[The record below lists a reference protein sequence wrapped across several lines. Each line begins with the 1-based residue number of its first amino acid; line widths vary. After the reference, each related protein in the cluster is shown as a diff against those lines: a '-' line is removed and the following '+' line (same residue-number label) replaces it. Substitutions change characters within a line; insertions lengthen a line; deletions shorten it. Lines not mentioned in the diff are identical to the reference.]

1 MLQYR
6 KYTEIITPHSHNV
19 TRRNA
24 ACTDSFGHTY
34 ECSNKVSPAGAF
46 PYDAALTFSLGCS
59 DIPERASLYIHA
71 DGLSSGKGE
80 QGMRLAMERSM
91 CDGGCLFFVRIER
104 GVLARLSE
112 GGLFYYRYEL
122 DFRTDTDS
130 DYDEGEAG
138 RAHFCGGSDGSSDFL
153 WLGGEAEQ
161 PQPMSDG
168 IGERQLLLY
177 RPERESLLPGGF
189 IYHIFVDRFASSGKH
204 NVRAGG
210 IAAHDWYCGD
220 IQHAS
225 VRGGEL
231 KNDQF
236 FGGDLD
242 GITDKLDYLASLGV
256 TVIYLSPIFDSPSNH
271 KYDTADYMR
280 IDPAFGDDESFSRLC
295 REAEARGVSILLDGV
310 FNHTGADSRYFDIY
324 SRYGGGAYKNPDS
337 PYRSWYNFGATDDEY
352 ECWWGIKILPRV
364 NGEDPGYRRF
374 IVGEDG
380 VIRKYMRLG
389 AAGFRLDVADEL
401 SDGFIADIHSAVRE
415 EREDGAIIG
424 EVWEDASN
432 KIAYGARRSYLLG
445 GELDSVMNYPMRE
458 AIIGYVMRGD
468 AELFR
473 STAVGI
479 YRRYPRVVSD
489 SLMNLLGT
497 HDTERILTVLGGIS
511 GDGKDE
517 DELCKMRMTTEQRKK
532 ALSRLR
538 CAFTILF
545 TVYGVP
551 SVFYGDEAGIEGY
564 HDPFCRR
571 PYPWGRED
579 VGLRDYVTRLGG
591 LRRRYRVY
599 AHGLFRI
606 CFASPELLVFSRGEG
621 SDMLYTAVSRT
632 DIRYTFTRPVSCI
645 CTSAEPPQSEDG
657 CTYRLEPN
665 SAYIFAA
672 GVRSDRYLDNT
683 QTNDSGAFDNV

>member
-1 MLQYR
+1 
-6 KYTEIITPHSHNV
+6 
-19 TRRNA
+19 
-24 ACTDSFGHTY
+24 
-34 ECSNKVSPAGAF
+34 
-46 PYDAALTFSLGCS
+46 
-59 DIPERASLYIHA
+59 
-71 DGLSSGKGE
+71 
-80 QGMRLAMERSM
+80 
-91 CDGGCLFFVRIER
+91 
-104 GVLARLSE
+104 
-112 GGLFYYRYEL
+112 
-122 DFRTDTDS
+122 
-130 DYDEGEAG
+130 
-138 RAHFCGGSDGSSDFL
+138 
-153 WLGGEAEQ
+153 
-161 PQPMSDG
+161 
-168 IGERQLLLY
+168 
-177 RPERESLLPGGF
+177 
-189 IYHIFVDRFASSGKH
+189 
-204 NVRAGG
+204 
-210 IAAHDWYCGD
+210 
-220 IQHAS
+220 
-225 VRGGEL
+225 
-231 KNDQF
+231 
-236 FGGDLD
+236 
-242 GITDKLDYLASLGV
+242 
-256 TVIYLSPIFDSPSNH
+256 
-271 KYDTADYMR
+271 MR

-324 SRYGGGAYKNPDS
+324 SRYGDGAYKNPDS

-511 GDGKDE
+511 GDGKNE

-538 CAFTILF
+538 CAFAILF

-672 GVRSDRYLDNT
+672 GVRSDRCLDNT

>member
-1 MLQYR
+1 
-6 KYTEIITPHSHNV
+6 
-19 TRRNA
+19 
-24 ACTDSFGHTY
+24 
-34 ECSNKVSPAGAF
+34 
-46 PYDAALTFSLGCS
+46 
-59 DIPERASLYIHA
+59 
-71 DGLSSGKGE
+71 
-80 QGMRLAMERSM
+80 
-91 CDGGCLFFVRIER
+91 
-104 GVLARLSE
+104 
-112 GGLFYYRYEL
+112 
-122 DFRTDTDS
+122 
-130 DYDEGEAG
+130 
-138 RAHFCGGSDGSSDFL
+138 
-153 WLGGEAEQ
+153 
-161 PQPMSDG
+161 
-168 IGERQLLLY
+168 
-177 RPERESLLPGGF
+177 
-189 IYHIFVDRFASSGKH
+189 
-204 NVRAGG
+204 
-210 IAAHDWYCGD
+210 
-220 IQHAS
+220 
-225 VRGGEL
+225 
-231 KNDQF
+231 
-236 FGGDLD
+236 
-242 GITDKLDYLASLGV
+242 
-256 TVIYLSPIFDSPSNH
+256 
-271 KYDTADYMR
+271 MR

-295 REAEARGVSILLDGV
+295 REAEARGISILLDGV

-380 VIRKYMRLG
+380 VIRRYMRLG

-511 GDGKDE
+511 GDGKNE

-538 CAFTILF
+538 CAFAILF

-632 DIRYTFTRPVSCI
+632 DTRYTFTRPVSCI
-645 CTSAEPPQSEDG
+645 CTSTEPPQSEDG

-665 SAYIFAA
+665 SAYIFAT
-672 GVRSDRYLDNT
+672 GVRGDRYLDNT

>member
-1 MLQYR
+1 MLECHR
-6 KYTEIITPHSHNV
+6 FTEEIIAD
-19 TRRNA
+19 A
-24 ACTDSFGHTY
+24 AYVAHQIYDAP
-34 ECSNKVSPAGAF
+34 CSSDASYSCSAPPAGAF
-46 PYDAALTFSLGCS
+46 PRDTALAFRLRCDGDADSA
-59 DIPERASLYIHA
+59 ALYIHA
-71 DGLSSGKGE
+71 DGLSSGRGE
-80 QGMRLAMERSM
+80 CGMQLEAERSL
-91 CDGGCLFFVRIER
+91 CEGGCLFTVHV
-104 GVLARLSE
+104 GGDKLAALSD

-122 DFRTDTDS
+122 R
-130 DYDEGEAG
+130 
-138 RAHFCGGSDGSSDFL
+138 CGDDVL
-153 WLGGEAEQ
+153 LLGGEDEH
-161 PQPMSDG
+161 PTPMKDG
-168 IGERQLLLY
+168 AGERQLLLY

-210 IAAHDWYCGD
+210 IAAHDWYSGD

-231 KNDQF
+231 KNNQF

-295 REAEARGVSILLDGV
+295 REAEARGISILLDGV

-380 VIRKYMRLG
+380 VIRRYMRLG

-571 PYPWGRED
+571 PYPWGQED
-579 VGLRDYVTRLGG
+579 IGLRDYVVRLGG

-632 DIRYTFTRPVSCI
+632 DVRYTFTRPVSCI

-672 GVRSDRYLDNT
+672 CVRSDGYLDNT

>member
-1 MLQYR
+1 MLECHR
-6 KYTEIITPHSHNV
+6 FTEEIIAD
-19 TRRNA
+19 A
-24 ACTDSFGHTY
+24 AYVAQQIYDAP
-34 ECSNKVSPAGAF
+34 CSSDASYSCSAPSAGAF
-46 PYDAALTFSLGCS
+46 PRDTALAFRLRCDGDADSA
-59 DIPERASLYIHA
+59 ALYIHA
-71 DGLSSGKGE
+71 DGLSSGRGE
-80 QGMRLAMERSM
+80 CGMQLEAERSL
-91 CDGGCLFFVRIER
+91 CEGGCLFTVHV
-104 GVLARLSE
+104 GGDKLATLSD

-122 DFRTDTDS
+122 R
-130 DYDEGEAG
+130 
-138 RAHFCGGSDGSSDFL
+138 CGDDVL
-153 WLGGEAEQ
+153 LLGGEDEH
-161 PQPMSDG
+161 PTPMKDG
-168 IGERQLLLY
+168 AGERQLLLY
-177 RPERESLLPGGF
+177 RPEGECLLPGGF

-210 IAAHDWYCGD
+210 IAAHDWYRGD

-242 GITDKLDYLASLGV
+242 GITDMLDYLASLGV

-295 REAEARGVSILLDGV
+295 REAEARGISILLDGV

-380 VIRKYMRLG
+380 VIRRYMRLG

-468 AELFR
+468 AGLFR

-511 GDGKDE
+511 GDGKNE

-551 SVFYGDEAGIEGY
+551 SVFYGDEAGVEGY

-672 GVRSDRYLDNT
+672 GVRSDGYLDNT

>member
-1 MLQYR
+1 
-6 KYTEIITPHSHNV
+6 
-19 TRRNA
+19 
-24 ACTDSFGHTY
+24 
-34 ECSNKVSPAGAF
+34 
-46 PYDAALTFSLGCS
+46 
-59 DIPERASLYIHA
+59 
-71 DGLSSGKGE
+71 
-80 QGMRLAMERSM
+80 
-91 CDGGCLFFVRIER
+91 
-104 GVLARLSE
+104 
-112 GGLFYYRYEL
+112 
-122 DFRTDTDS
+122 
-130 DYDEGEAG
+130 
-138 RAHFCGGSDGSSDFL
+138 
-153 WLGGEAEQ
+153 
-161 PQPMSDG
+161 MSDG

-295 REAEARGVSILLDGV
+295 REAEARGISILLDGV

-380 VIRKYMRLG
+380 VIRRYMRLG

-532 ALSRLR
+532 ALSHLR

-579 VGLRDYVTRLGG
+579 IGLRDYVTRLGG
-591 LRRRYRVY
+591 VRRRYRVY

-672 GVRSDRYLDNT
+672 GVCSDRCLDNT